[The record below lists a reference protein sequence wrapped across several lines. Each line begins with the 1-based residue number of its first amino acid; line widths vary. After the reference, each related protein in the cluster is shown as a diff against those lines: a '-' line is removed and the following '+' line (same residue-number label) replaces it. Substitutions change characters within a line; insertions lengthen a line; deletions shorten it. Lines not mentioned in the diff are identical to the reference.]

1 MSDNRPPDL
10 SQAIECLLFAS
21 TEPLTRER
29 LAEVL
34 EVTPEQVDEGLA
46 ELRARLE
53 GRGLQVVGLAGGY
66 HLATRPEHATY
77 VHRLLQPPPAR
88 LSPQALEALALIAY
102 RQPITR
108 PEVDAVRGV
117 NSQHALASLTE
128 KGLVT
133 TVGRRDAPG
142 RPVLYATTPH
152 FLSSFGLRE
161 LGELPS
167 LEQLRQSL
175 GPAQPF
181 VLRGVVRSSGLDEA
195 EGAERAEADG
205 EGLDDDAMPVD
216 DRALDDSTDDA
227 RSAEGLSAP
236 SSPEE

>member
-1 MSDNRPPDL
+1 MSNNEPPDL

-34 EVTPEQVDEGLA
+34 EAAPEQVDEGLA
-46 ELRARLE
+46 ELRTRLE

-66 HLATRPEHATY
+66 HLATRPEHATC

-117 NSQHALASLTE
+117 NSQHAMASLME

-133 TVGRRDAPG
+133 TVGRKDAPG

-152 FLSSFGLRE
+152 FLSTFGLRE

-167 LEQLRQSL
+167 LERLRQSL
-175 GPAQPF
+175 GPPQPF
-181 VLRGVVRSSGLDEA
+181 VLRGVITASGFDEVA
-195 EGAERAEADG
+195 GGESADVGG
-205 EGLDDDAMPVD
+205 EGLDEHGAP
-216 DRALDDSTDDA
+216 LDDGAFENSTNGA
-227 RSAEGLSAP
+227 QPGEGLNAP
-236 SSPEE
+236 SLPEE